1 VVSRA
6 PNQITPA
13 PRRRSRLAR
22 HEAVAFY
29 LFVAPWLIG
38 FVVFTAG
45 PVIASAF
52 FSLTQYDIANPPVY
66 VGLENYRTLANDP
79 LFWKSL
85 TVTTSYAI
93 LALPLGLVASIAL
106 ALLLNL
112 KLPGLSA
119 WRTIYYLPSVTSGV
133 AVALLWQ
140 WIFQPTFGLL
150 NIVLFQVF
158 HIVGPQWLYD
168 SNWVIPSFVIMSL
181 WGVGGSMLIYL
192 GGLQNIPTQLYEAAE
207 IDGAGAW
214 HRLWNV
220 TLPMLTPV
228 ILFNLIL
235 GIIGVF
241 SYFTNAYVMTQG
253 GPDYASYFY
262 LLSLYQNAFEF
273 LKMGLA
279 SAQAWIFFAIVL
291 ALTVL
296 TLKTANYWVYYE
308 GKIE

>member
-1 VVSRA
+1 MATS
-6 PNQITPA
+6 ITSTTPLPA
-13 PRRRSRLAR
+13 RRRSRLAR
-22 HEAVAFY
+22 QEAIAFY
-29 LFVAPWLIG
+29 LFVAPWIIG
-38 FVVFTAG
+38 FLVFTAG
-45 PVIASAF
+45 PVVASAYL
-52 FSLTQYDIANPPVY
+52 SLTQYDIANPPVFIGLGNY
-66 VGLENYRTLANDP
+66 VALARDP

-85 TVTTSYAI
+85 SVTTSYAI

-112 KLPGLSA
+112 RLPALSI

-150 NIVLFQVF
+150 NVVLYQVF
-158 HIVGPQWLYD
+158 HVVGPQWLYD
-168 SNWVIPSFVIMSL
+168 SNWVIPAFVIMSL
-181 WGVGGSMLIYL
+181 WSVGGSMLIYL

-207 IDGAGAW
+207 IDGAGTWA
-214 HRLWNV
+214 RLWHI

-253 GPDYASYFY
+253 GPNYASYFY
-262 LLSLYQNAFEF
+262 LLALYQNAFEF
-273 LKMGLA
+273 LKMGVA
-279 SAQAWIFFAIVL
+279 SAQAWIFFVIVL
-291 ALTVL
+291 VL
-296 TLKTANYWVYYE
+296 TIITLKSANYWVYYE

>member
-1 VVSRA
+1 MATSTTST
-6 PNQITPA
+6 TPLPA
-13 PRRRSRLAR
+13 RRRSHLAR
-22 HEAVAFY
+22 QEAIAFY
-29 LFVAPWLIG
+29 LFVAPWIIG
-38 FVVFTAG
+38 FLVFTAG
-45 PVIASAF
+45 PVVASAYL
-52 FSLTQYDIANPPVY
+52 SLTQYDIANPPVFIGLGNY
-66 VGLENYRTLANDP
+66 VALARDP

-85 TVTTSYAI
+85 SVTTSYAI

-112 KLPGLSA
+112 RLPGLSI

-150 NIVLFQVF
+150 NVVLYQVF
-158 HIVGPQWLYD
+158 HVVGPQWLYD
-168 SNWVIPSFVIMSL
+168 SNWVIPAFVIMSL
-181 WGVGGSMLIYL
+181 WSVGGSMLIYL

-214 HRLWNV
+214 ARLWHI

-253 GPDYASYFY
+253 GPNYASYFY
-262 LLSLYQNAFEF
+262 LLALYQNAFEF
-273 LKMGLA
+273 LKMGVA
-279 SAQAWIFFAIVL
+279 SAQAWIFFVIVL
-291 ALTVL
+291 VL
-296 TLKTANYWVYYE
+296 TIITLKSANYWVYYE

>member
-1 VVSRA
+1 MATS
-6 PNQITPA
+6 ITSTTPLPA
-13 PRRRSRLAR
+13 RRRSRLAR
-22 HEAVAFY
+22 QEAIAFY
-29 LFVAPWLIG
+29 LFVAPWIIG
-38 FVVFTAG
+38 FLVFTAG
-45 PVIASAF
+45 PVVASAYL
-52 FSLTQYDIANPPVY
+52 SLTQYDIANPPVFIGLGNY
-66 VGLENYRTLANDP
+66 VALARDP

-85 TVTTSYAI
+85 SVTTSYAI

-112 KLPGLSA
+112 RLPGLSI

-150 NIVLFQVF
+150 NVVLYQVF
-158 HIVGPQWLYD
+158 HVVGPQWLYD
-168 SNWVIPSFVIMSL
+168 SNWVIPAFVIMSL
-181 WGVGGSMLIYL
+181 WSVGGSMLIYL

-207 IDGAGAW
+207 IDGAGTWA
-214 HRLWNV
+214 RLWHI

-253 GPDYASYFY
+253 GPNYASYFY
-262 LLSLYQNAFEF
+262 LLALYQNAFEF
-273 LKMGLA
+273 LKMGVA
-279 SAQAWIFFAIVL
+279 SAQAWIFFVIVL
-291 ALTVL
+291 VL
-296 TLKTANYWVYYE
+296 TIITLKSANYWVYYE

>member
-1 VVSRA
+1 MATSTTST
-6 PNQITPA
+6 TPLPA
-13 PRRRSRLAR
+13 RRRSRLAR
-22 HEAVAFY
+22 QEAIAFY
-29 LFVAPWLIG
+29 LFVAPWIIG
-38 FVVFTAG
+38 FLVFTAG
-45 PVIASAF
+45 PIVASAYL
-52 FSLTQYDIANPPVY
+52 SLTQYDIANPPVFIGLGNY
-66 VGLENYRTLANDP
+66 VALARDP

-85 TVTTSYAI
+85 SVTTSYAI

-112 KLPGLSA
+112 RLPGLSI

-150 NIVLFQVF
+150 NVVLYQVF
-158 HIVGPQWLYD
+158 HVVGPQWLYD
-168 SNWVIPSFVIMSL
+168 SNWVIPAFVIMSL
-181 WGVGGSMLIYL
+181 WSVGGSMLIYL

-214 HRLWNV
+214 ARLWHI

-253 GPDYASYFY
+253 GPNYASYFY
-262 LLSLYQNAFEF
+262 LLALYQNAFEF
-273 LKMGLA
+273 LKMGVA
-279 SAQAWIFFAIVL
+279 SAQAWIFFVIVL
-291 ALTVL
+291 VL
-296 TLKTANYWVYYE
+296 TIITLKSANYWVYYE